1 MDVDAASSITIAAN
15 FHAVADFIA
24 NTAGTPVTVDQQQQ
38 VVSAAAA
45 ASSSA
50 TTLVASSA
58 LVVPFTEWNLPFV
71 DLGKQLYD
79 NLDIGSS
86 SGLLNNNGAKG
97 PDFAANTE
105 LVVESIGHDVLVFLL
120 ASVVVTPLCSFLN
133 ITPILGYLIMGAL
146 LGPHGGLDV
155 FANSEGDVKLGDF
168 GILFLL
174 FSEGLEVSRSRLQKL
189 LQCTW
194 HELHSFQRIRIERK
208 TRHHNDG
215 A

>member
-15 FHAVADFIA
+15 FHAVADFVV

-38 VVSAAAA
+38 VVSAAAS

-50 TTLVASSA
+50 TA
-58 LVVPFTEWNLPFV
+58 LVSSSGIPFTEWNLPFV

-208 TRHHNDG
+208 TRPDDDG

>member
-1 MDVDAASSITIAAN
+1 MDVSTAATAA
-15 FHAVADFIA
+15 AV
-24 NTAGTPVTVDQQQQ
+24 
-38 VVSAAAA
+38 VVSLDFQAATDVVVQTATTA
-45 ASSSA
+45 SA
-50 TTLVASSA
+50 TTLVSSPA
-58 LVVPFTEWNLPFV
+58 LVPFTDWNLPFV

-86 SGLLNNNGAKG
+86 SGLLNNNGADKG

-120 ASVVVTPLCSFLN
+120 ASVVVTPVCSFLN
-133 ITPILGYLIMGAL
+133 ITPILGYLIIGAL
-146 LGPHGGLDV
+146 LGPHGGLDL

-189 LQCTW
+189 LQCT
-194 HELHSFQRIRIERK
+194 S
-208 TRHHNDG
+208 TN
-215 A
+215 